1 MLIALNI
8 SKKIELVAVGSKW
21 GSLPRISVFKPSLK
35 GCYLGKTSSK
45 EKKRNHEVH
54 MKLQDAEKCLLPVD
68 EVSPKQKMAK
78 TYQKSW
84 ANLNNKIFKN

>member
-1 MLIALNI
+1 
-8 SKKIELVAVGSKW
+8 
-21 GSLPRISVFKPSLK
+21 
-35 GCYLGKTSSK
+35 
-45 EKKRNHEVH
+45 

-84 ANLNNKIFKN
+84 ANLNNKIFKNWDRTSYFQGCPWIEDDLKCLTVLSTVLLGE

>member
-1 MLIALNI
+1 
-8 SKKIELVAVGSKW
+8 
-21 GSLPRISVFKPSLK
+21 
-35 GCYLGKTSSK
+35 
-45 EKKRNHEVH
+45 

-68 EVSPKQKMAK
+68 EVSPKQKMSK